1 MSIKQNIKVAVDI
14 VLFKVKNDKKYVLL
28 IERKN
33 KVKDNKWTLPGGFI
47 EDDETPEEAA
57 LRELKEETNISLDS
71 LQQFKTYGEVNRDP
85 RFRVISIVHWKT
97 IDHKKHQIKGGDDA
111 VKEKWIPISKLPKLA
126 FDHNKIIIELLA
138 FYKKS

>member
-1 MSIKQNIKVAVDI
+1 MRIKQNINIAVDI
-14 VLFKVKNDKKYVLL
+14 VLFTLKNDEKHVLL

-33 KVKDNKWTLPGGFI
+33 KVKDTKWALPGGFI

-57 LRELKEETNISLDS
+57 LRELKEETSISLDS

-111 VKEKWIPISKLPKLA
+111 LKTQWFPVSELPELA
-126 FDHNKIIIELLA
+126 FDHNKIISELLA
-138 FYKKS
+138 FYEK